1 MQTSAAGSP
10 ELPRR
15 HGRPLAS
22 GFTLLELLVVLA
34 IVAMV
39 SVGVGFSMRDG
50 TQTQLEREALRLSA
64 LFESARARSQVSGV
78 PVRWW
83 VTADGFRFEGL
94 PQSGRTE
101 DDLPQA
107 WLDPDTLARVDR
119 PAMASLGNSV
129 LSTRANL
136 EPCGTDF
143 GQPGPTEV
151 VPTTCPHA
159 VLLGPEP
166 ILLPQGVTLL
176 SRTQPAKSLRLTT
189 DGVRPFA
196 VQAEMP

>member
-1 MQTSAAGSP
+1 MQISAAGSP

-15 HGRPLAS
+15 RPRAAP

-34 IVAMV
+34 IVAMA
-39 SVGVGFSMRDG
+39 SVGVGFAMRDG

-78 PVRWW
+78 PVRWRI
-83 VTADGFRFEGL
+83 VPQGFQFEGL
-94 PQSGRTE
+94 PPSDRPE

-107 WLDPDTLARVDR
+107 WLDADTSASVDTAGRVPVQSD
-119 PAMASLGNSV
+119 
-129 LSTRANL
+129 T
-136 EPCGTDF
+136 
-143 GQPGPTEV
+143 
-151 VPTTCPHA
+151 

-166 ILLPQGVTLL
+166 IIEPQGVTLY
-176 SRTQPAKSLRLTT
+176 SRSDPAKSLRIAT

-196 VQAEMP
+196 AQAVVAP